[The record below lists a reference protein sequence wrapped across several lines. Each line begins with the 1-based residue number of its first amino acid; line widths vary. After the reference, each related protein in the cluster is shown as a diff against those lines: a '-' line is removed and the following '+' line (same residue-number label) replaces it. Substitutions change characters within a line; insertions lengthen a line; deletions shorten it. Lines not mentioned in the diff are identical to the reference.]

1 MKRPMGGAVHRQW
14 MRELRLYMLVGGMP
28 QAVATYIKHNNMQEV
43 DNVKRDILA
52 LYENDL
58 MRIDASGRISKLFFN
73 IPSQLNS
80 NAF

>member
-1 MKRPMGGAVHRQW
+1 M
-14 MRELRLYMLVGGMP
+14 
-28 QAVATYIKHNNMQEV
+28 ATYIKHNNMQEV